1 MLSQDED
8 WPRLLGIISG
18 KWRGEGIKNV
28 CQGCHVTAATRAHD
42 NDSLSWI
49 PSRDSEAAGLSIAAE
64 APGSFPGEAV
74 ESPRYVRGEY

>member
-49 PSRDSEAAGLSIAAE
+49 PSRDSEAAGLPIAAE
-64 APGSFPGEAV
+64 APSTCSEEV
-74 ESPRYVRGEY
+74 MESSRCV